1 MTKSKICLLSTLVLA
16 ITLTSCSTEVPQSSY
31 DVNVSSNNET
41 LNQNESPTEDCVI
54 TIAVTSGSMGFYEE
68 KIKEFNSENNGYKIE
83 CKNYDEFYDS
93 SKDLDGGATLESF
106 AEIDNQIVLDVIK
119 GENID
124 IITDLVFTDT
134 GKYNELVKKGAFT
147 DLYTFLDSDDEL
159 SRKSFFEN
167 ILELSEFD
175 GKLATIPLFFSV
187 DTVYGET
194 QYVGKKE
201 NWTLDEMIERWESMP
216 EEATFNGK
224 VTKDSVFREILRPNI
239 TSFVDIEKGVCN
251 FNSPEFLKELKFINS
266 FPSPET
272 YKTEPNYYVPNFLTQ
287 LDIRSFQDYHDLFF
301 NVFNEK
307 IECTLVGYPSSD
319 GCGAFINP
327 IYRFGISS
335 NSTPEKQKGAWM
347 FIRKLLEYDYQYEWG
362 KYFFPINYE
371 AFSQGGKDVYS
382 RSDEE
387 YTFTA
392 QGEEYT
398 GTFLNYDEYC
408 SFFNY
413 IKNIQKMNIDIND
426 SITNVIEEEIHAMI
440 YDEKSPED
448 VTEIIQNRVEILVSE
463 KY

>member
-1 MTKSKICLLSTLVLA
+1 MTKSKICLLSSLVLA

-201 NWTLDEMIERWESMP
+201 NWTLDEMIERWELMP

-362 KYFFPINYE
+362 KYFFPINLQVHNLISY
-371 AFSQGGKDVYS
+371 
-382 RSDEE
+382 
-387 YTFTA
+387 
-392 QGEEYT
+392 
-398 GTFLNYDEYC
+398 
-408 SFFNY
+408 
-413 IKNIQKMNIDIND
+413 
-426 SITNVIEEEIHAMI
+426 
-440 YDEKSPED
+440 
-448 VTEIIQNRVEILVSE
+448 
-463 KY
+463 